1 MAVGCYAVSK
11 PWGEPNYLSGAMDCV
26 QALRQVFGLVVCGF
40 SGVCACVCVYVCR
53 GVCVPLCVRNCVCA
67 RTHTQACEVVM
78 GFCVWDCVR
87 GWGCVFVCVCV
98 SVCLCVWT
106 GWGLLGSMCVC
117 MCVCVRAHVYAYIVH
132 AELGPAKY
140 ERLRGRTCSKPKL
153 IQQFCTQQLSFTTF
167 LTRHYDVTGCVLQ
180 TSVYTSQTRLDL
192 GQKITFQLQD

>member
-40 SGVCACVCVYVCR
+40 SGVCVCVCMCVGACVFLCACVIVY
-53 GVCVPLCVRNCVCA
+53 A
-67 RTHTQACEVVM
+67 HAHTQACEVVM
-78 GFCVWDCVR
+78 GFCVWDCVS
-87 GWGCVFVCVCV
+87 GWGGVCVCV
-98 SVCLCVWT
+98 CVCVCLF
-106 GWGLLGSMCVC
+106 VC
-117 MCVCVRAHVYAYIVH
+117 MCVDRVGAVGEYVCVYVCVRAHVYAYIVH

-140 ERLRGRTCSKPKL
+140 EWLRGRTCSKPKL